1 MSVFTRSAARTARK
15 GARWAAVPAA
25 AALAVLAAAGPALA
39 AGTSLGIH
47 TYGTVHAG
55 HLSVSGLYQCASSA
69 PYAELRV
76 TADQAGPHG
85 RVIASSTVQRVA
97 CTGATLSF
105 GTTLA
110 PREPH
115 ARFSTAG
122 TRVTATIWTPGDR
135 RGAAVAG
142 IMLAPTAS

>member
-1 MSVFTRSAARTARK
+1 MSVFTRSAARIAPK

-25 AALAVLAAAGPALA
+25 AALAVVAAAGPALA

-76 TADQAGPHG
+76 TAGQAGPHG
-85 RVIASSTVQRVA
+85 RMIESSTVQRVA

-105 GTTLA
+105 GATLA
-110 PREPH
+110 PRERH
-115 ARFSTAG
+115 AWFTTGG
-122 TRVTATIWTPGDR
+122 TRVTATLWTPGDE
-135 RGAAVAG
+135 RGAAA
-142 IMLAPTAS
+142 ASIVLDPSAS